1 MQCTEFCG
9 ATRWDGV
16 GMTLCRLKN
25 QKTGR
30 RTISDRMVN
39 KLEWLFRIINI
50 PLSYILNFFA
60 DFMGN
65 SFAAAVFVFTI
76 FINVAMIPLTMKSQ
90 KASVGQMR
98 IKPKL
103 DELKK
108 KYGDDKQ
115 RYSQEMQKLYQEE
128 NISMSG
134 GCLPMLIR
142 LPIMFSIYYLITQ
155 PLTYLMKVPADV
167 INKVSEALG
176 LQQGSYTRELS
187 IIEAVSKDN
196 SISPEIAGVIG
207 DIKFDLFGLD
217 LTRTPKFSI
226 NIFENFEWLWLIPI
240 GAFLAQMLTSVISL
254 QIQKKINPDAPSMSG
269 MMLTMPLISLFIG
282 FTVPAGVGFYWAC
295 SSLIG
300 GLLQSGIQYFY
311 GPQKMLAK
319 ERAKEII
326 TTYQNEKKYIDKRAA
341 NSEE

>member
-1 MQCTEFCG
+1 M
-9 ATRWDGV
+9 
-16 GMTLCRLKN
+16 
-25 QKTGR
+25 
-30 RTISDRMVN
+30 
-39 KLEWLFRIINI
+39 EWLFNIINI

-60 DFMGN
+60 GLLGS
-65 SFAAAVFVFTI
+65 SFAAAVFVFTV
-76 FINVAMIPLTMKSQ
+76 FINLAMIPLTLKGQ

-115 RYSQEMQKLYQEE
+115 RYSQEMQKLYTEE

-134 GCLPMLIR
+134 GCLPLLIR

-167 INKVSEALG
+167 INRVSEALN
-176 LQQGSYTRELS
+176 LQSGNYTRELT
-187 IIEAVSKDN
+187 IIDEVTKNPSL
-196 SISPEIAGVIG
+196 SSEIAGKLDNIN
-207 DIKFDLFGLD
+207 FSLFGLD
-217 LTRTPKFSI
+217 LTQTPKFHI
-226 NIFENFEWLWLIPI
+226 NIFENFDLIWLIPI
-240 GAFLAQMLTSVISL
+240 GAFAAQMLTSLISL
-254 QIQKKINPDAPSMSG
+254 KIQKKINPDAPSMSG

-300 GLLQSGIQYFY
+300 GLLQSGIQYYY
-311 GPQKMLAK
+311 GPQKMLAN
-319 ERAKEII
+319 ERAKELLQV
-326 TTYQNEKKYIDKRAA
+326 YDSEKKYIDKRATDKGDK
-341 NSEE
+341 

>member
-1 MQCTEFCG
+1 
-9 ATRWDGV
+9 
-16 GMTLCRLKN
+16 
-25 QKTGR
+25 
-30 RTISDRMVN
+30 MVN
-39 KLEWLFRIINI
+39 KLEWLFNIINI

-60 DFMGN
+60 GLLGN
-65 SFAAAVFVFTI
+65 SFAAAVLVFTI
-76 FINVAMIPLTMKSQ
+76 FINLAMIPLTIKGQ

-167 INKVSEALG
+167 INRVSEALK
-176 LQQGSYTRELS
+176 LQSGNYTRELT
-187 IIEAVSKDN
+187 IIDAVKKDP
-196 SISPEIAGVIG
+196 SLSAEIAEKI
-207 DIKFDLFGLD
+207 DNINFSLFGLD
-217 LTRTPKFSI
+217 LTQTPKFSI
-226 NIFENFEWLWLIPI
+226 NIFENFDLIWLIPI
-240 GAFLAQMLTSVISL
+240 GAFAAQMLTSIISL
-254 QIQKKINPDAPSMSG
+254 RIQKKINPDAPSMGG

-282 FTVPAGVGFYWAC
+282 FTVPGGVGFYWAC

-300 GLLQSGIQYFY
+300 GLLQSGLQYFY
-311 GPQKMLAK
+311 GPQKMLAN
-319 ERAKEII
+319 ERAKELMQV
-326 TTYQNEKKYIDKRAA
+326 YDSEKKYLDKRTT
-341 NSEE
+341 EQGDK

>member
-1 MQCTEFCG
+1 
-9 ATRWDGV
+9 
-16 GMTLCRLKN
+16 
-25 QKTGR
+25 
-30 RTISDRMVN
+30 MVN
-39 KLEWLFRIINI
+39 KLKWLFNIINI

-60 DFMGN
+60 GLLGN
-65 SFAAAVFVFTI
+65 SFAAAVLVFTV
-76 FINVAMIPLTMKSQ
+76 FINFAMIPLTIKSQ

-167 INKVSEALG
+167 INRVSEALN
-176 LQQGSYTRELS
+176 LQSGNYTRELT
-187 IIEAVSKDN
+187 IIDAVKKNPSL
-196 SISPEIAGVIG
+196 SSEIAGKLD
-207 DIKFDLFGLD
+207 DINFSLFGLD
-217 LTRTPKFSI
+217 LTQTPKFSI
-226 NIFENFEWLWLIPI
+226 NIFENFDLIWLIPI
-240 GAFLAQMLTSVISL
+240 GAFAAQMLTSIISL
-254 QIQKKINPDAPSMSG
+254 RIQKKINPDAPSMGG

-282 FTVPAGVGFYWAC
+282 FTVPGGVGFYWAC

-300 GLLQSGIQYFY
+300 GLLQSGLQYFY
-311 GPQKMLAK
+311 GPQKMLAN
-319 ERAKEII
+319 ERAKELMQV
-326 TTYQNEKKYIDKRAA
+326 YDSEKKYLDKRTT
-341 NSEE
+341 EQGDK

>member
-1 MQCTEFCG
+1 M
-9 ATRWDGV
+9 
-16 GMTLCRLKN
+16 
-25 QKTGR
+25 
-30 RTISDRMVN
+30 
-39 KLEWLFRIINI
+39 EWLFNIINI

-60 DFMGN
+60 GLLGN

-76 FINVAMIPLTMKSQ
+76 FINLAMIPLTLKGQ

-134 GCLPMLIR
+134 GCLPLLIR

-155 PLTYLMKVPADV
+155 PLTYLMKIPSDV
-167 INKVSEALG
+167 INSVSEALN
-176 LQQGSYTRELS
+176 LQSGGYSRELT
-187 IIEAVSKDN
+187 IIDEVTKNPSL
-196 SISPEIAGVIG
+196 SSEIAGKLD
-207 DIKFDLFGLD
+207 DINFSLFGLD
-217 LTRTPKFSI
+217 LTQTPKFHI
-226 NIFENFEWLWLIPI
+226 NIFENFDLIWLIPI
-240 GAFLAQMLTSVISL
+240 GAFAAQMLTSLISL
-254 QIQKKINPDAPSMSG
+254 KIQKKINPDAPSMSG

-300 GLLQSGIQYFY
+300 GLLQSGIQYYY
-311 GPQKMLAK
+311 GPQKMLAN
-319 ERAKEII
+319 ERAKELIQV
-326 TTYQNEKKYIDKRAA
+326 YDSEKKYIDKRATDKGDK
-341 NSEE
+341 

>member
-1 MQCTEFCG
+1 
-9 ATRWDGV
+9 
-16 GMTLCRLKN
+16 
-25 QKTGR
+25 
-30 RTISDRMVN
+30 MVN

-65 SFAAAVFVFTI
+65 SFAAAVFVFTV
-76 FINVAMIPLTMKSQ
+76 FINLAMIPLTMKSQ

-155 PLTYLMKVPADV
+155 PLTYLV
-167 INKVSEALG
+167 
-176 LQQGSYTRELS
+176 
-187 IIEAVSKDN
+187 
-196 SISPEIAGVIG
+196 
-207 DIKFDLFGLD
+207 
-217 LTRTPKFSI
+217 
-226 NIFENFEWLWLIPI
+226 
-240 GAFLAQMLTSVISL
+240 
-254 QIQKKINPDAPSMSG
+254 
-269 MMLTMPLISLFIG
+269 
-282 FTVPAGVGFYWAC
+282 
-295 SSLIG
+295 
-300 GLLQSGIQYFY
+300 
-311 GPQKMLAK
+311 
-319 ERAKEII
+319 
-326 TTYQNEKKYIDKRAA
+326 
-341 NSEE
+341 

>member
-1 MQCTEFCG
+1 
-9 ATRWDGV
+9 
-16 GMTLCRLKN
+16 
-25 QKTGR
+25 
-30 RTISDRMVN
+30 MVN
-39 KLEWLFRIINI
+39 KLEWLFNIINI

-60 DFMGN
+60 GLLGN
-65 SFAAAVFVFTI
+65 SFAAAVLVFTI
-76 FINVAMIPLTMKSQ
+76 FINFAMIPLTIKGQ

-142 LPIMFSIYYLITQ
+142 LPIMLSIYYLITQ

-167 INKVSEALG
+167 INRLSETLN
-176 LQQGSYTRELS
+176 LQSGSYTRELT
-187 IIEAVSKDN
+187 IIDAVKKDP
-196 SISPEIAGVIG
+196 SLSAEIAEKI
-207 DIKFDLFGLD
+207 DNINFSLFGLD
-217 LTRTPKFSI
+217 LTQTPKFSI
-226 NIFENFEWLWLIPI
+226 NIFENFDLIWLIPI
-240 GAFLAQMLTSVISL
+240 GAFAAQMLTSIISL
-254 QIQKKINPDAPSMSG
+254 RIQKKINPDAPSMGG

-282 FTVPAGVGFYWAC
+282 FTVPGGVGFYWAC

-300 GLLQSGIQYFY
+300 GLLQSGLQYFY
-311 GPQKMLAK
+311 GPQKMLAN
-319 ERAKEII
+319 ERAKELMQV
-326 TTYQNEKKYIDKRAA
+326 YDSEKKYLDKRTT
-341 NSEE
+341 EQGDK

>member
-1 MQCTEFCG
+1 
-9 ATRWDGV
+9 
-16 GMTLCRLKN
+16 
-25 QKTGR
+25 
-30 RTISDRMVN
+30 MVN
-39 KLEWLFRIINI
+39 KLEWLFNIINI

-60 DFMGN
+60 GLLGN
-65 SFAAAVFVFTI
+65 SFAAAVFVFTV
-76 FINVAMIPLTMKSQ
+76 FINLAMIPLTLKGQ

-98 IKPKL
+98 VKPKL

-134 GCLPMLIR
+134 GCLPLLIR

-167 INKVSEALG
+167 ISRVSEALN
-176 LQQGSYTRELS
+176 LQSGSYTRELT
-187 IIEAVSKDN
+187 IIDEVAKNPSL
-196 SISPEIAGVIG
+196 SSEIAGKLD
-207 DIKFDLFGLD
+207 DINFSLFGLD
-217 LTRTPKFSI
+217 LTQTPKFHI
-226 NIFENFEWLWLIPI
+226 NIFENFDLIWLIPI
-240 GAFLAQMLTSVISL
+240 GAFAAQMLTSLISL
-254 QIQKKINPDAPSMSG
+254 KIQKKINPDAPSMSG

-300 GLLQSGIQYFY
+300 GLLQSGIQYYY
-311 GPQKMLAK
+311 GPQKMLAN
-319 ERAKEII
+319 ERAKELIQV
-326 TTYQNEKKYIDKRAA
+326 YDSEKKYIDKRATDKGDK
-341 NSEE
+341 

>member
-1 MQCTEFCG
+1 
-9 ATRWDGV
+9 
-16 GMTLCRLKN
+16 
-25 QKTGR
+25 
-30 RTISDRMVN
+30 MVN

-76 FINVAMIPLTMKSQ
+76 FINLAMIPLTMKSQ

-167 INKVSEALG
+167 INKVGEALKLESG
-176 LQQGSYTRELS
+176 NYTRELT
-187 IIEAVSKDN
+187 IIDAVTKDN
-196 SISPEIAGVIG
+196 SLSTEIAGKLN
-207 DIKFDLFGLD
+207 DINFSLFGLD
-217 LTRTPKFSI
+217 LTQTPKFSI
-226 NIFENFEWLWLIPI
+226 NILNDFEWIWLIPI

-254 QIQKKINPDAPSMSG
+254 KIQKKINPDAPSMSG

-300 GLLQSGIQYFY
+300 GLLQSGIQYYY
-311 GPQKMLAK
+311 GPQKMLAN

-326 TTYQNEKKYIDKRAA
+326 TIFDNEKKYIDKRLDK
-341 NSEE
+341 SGDK